1 MKINRDLIKRR
12 TLEIRKALDELKSLS
27 SQGKDNLI
35 SDSNLIDAAKY
46 KLLVAIEASLS
57 ICNHIAARLE
67 KKIPESY
74 SDCFV
79 ILGKEEI
86 ISEELSKRL
95 ANMAKLRNMLVH
107 IYWEIDDEIVFNIIT
122 ENLEDLEEFLDK
134 VNRL

>member
-1 MKINRDLIKRR
+1 MKIDRDLIKRR
-12 TLEIRKALDELKSLS
+12 TLEIRKAVDELRSLS
-27 SQGKDNLI
+27 SQGKESLI

-74 SDCFV
+74 SDCFI

-86 ISEELSKRL
+86 ISEELSERL
-95 ANMAKLRNMLVH
+95 ASMAKFRNMLVH
-107 IYWEIDDEIVFNIIT
+107 IYWEIDDETVFNIIKK
-122 ENLEDLEEFLDK
+122 NLEDLDEFLEA
-134 VNRL
+134 VNKL